1 MSRCRTRRIGKR
13 HVTNC
18 CQQKATQQGRAKAR
32 AICTSRSSCF
42 PFVLSSMCYRL
53 PCLVSRP
60 SIGAIVDTQNKTAHR
75 LLLAPQLVWEDGPR
89 SYAKK
94 QNARKKNTVP
104 GREQIIDGKNDEM
117 ARGVAIHPT
126 GPPFAAYLQQM
137 GRSIRRRRPR
147 CIACAQRACPAV
159 DDEYSK
165 LLGMTRASQT
175 PRSLAG
181 G

>member
-1 MSRCRTRRIGKR
+1 MSLTAVSKKR
-13 HVTNC
+13 HSKDGQRPELFVP
-18 CQQKATQQGRAKAR
+18 QGLLA
-32 AICTSRSSCF
+32 SLSCF
-42 PFVLSSMCYRL
+42 L
-53 PCLVSRP
+53 PCAIDCHVSSPVLP
-60 SIGAIVDTQNKTAHR
+60 SALSLTLKTKQLTDCYGH
-75 LLLAPQLVWEDGPR
+75 QLVWQDEAR
-89 SYAKK
+89 RLSRHAKK
-94 QNARKKNTVP
+94 QNNAYS

-165 LLGMTRASQT
+165 LLGMTRASSQT